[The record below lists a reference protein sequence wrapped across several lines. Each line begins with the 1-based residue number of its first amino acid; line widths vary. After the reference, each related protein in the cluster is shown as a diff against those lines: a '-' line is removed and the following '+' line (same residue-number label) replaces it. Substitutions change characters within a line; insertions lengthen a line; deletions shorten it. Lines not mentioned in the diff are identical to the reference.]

1 MISGAVVRD
10 GRLELP
16 TSCSQSKR
24 ATNCA
29 NPGFLVIQFCSR
41 CGQTCGQA
49 FFLTIS
55 ACGGSACIAGVSRNC
70 GHSIFRLEV
79 GATRSQ
85 TRRDT
90 NFAIPGYSLFCHDT
104 TANGKNKVF
113 SVCGHSC
120 GQSRFCAVFGNRGK
134 SSKRRCRKALRRFA
148 SPYPGYR
155 HGTPKASALP
165 TALHPDTVF
174 TLHRKSVFDSPNSIL
189 DFGRKVNRPVA

>member
-134 SSKRRCRKALRRFA
+134 SSKRRCRKALRRFV

-165 TALHPDTVF
+165 TALIPDMKFRLIRRPDVLTQECVCKW
-174 TLHRKSVFDSPNSIL
+174 LRHRT
-189 DFGRKVNRPVA
+189 

>member
-104 TANGKNKVF
+104 TANGKNKAF
-113 SVCGHSC
+113 SACGHSC
-120 GQSRFCAVFGNRGK
+120 GQSCFCAVFSNREKPAIACVARLCGV
-134 SSKRRCRKALRRFA
+134 
-148 SPYPGYR
+148 SPCPVPD
-155 HGTPKASALP
+155 TATALP
-165 TALHPDTVF
+165 TQARYQLRYTRLFSFLSGWSYSPKCGALSTALHPD
-174 TLHRKSVFDSPNSIL
+174 SY
-189 DFGRKVNRPVA
+189 

>member
-1 MISGAVVRD
+1 MVRD

-29 NPGFLVIQFCSR
+29 NPGFLVIEFCSR

-49 FFLTIS
+49 DILTTFTCERS
-55 ACGGSACIAGVSRNC
+55 TCIAGVSRDC
-70 GHSIFRLEV
+70 GHSVFQLERGV
-79 GATRSQ
+79 SCSQ

-165 TALHPDTVF
+165 TALIPDMKFRLIRRPDVLTQECVCKW
-174 TLHRKSVFDSPNSIL
+174 LRHRT
-189 DFGRKVNRPVA
+189 